1 MKTPLR
7 KVGNSFGVILP
18 RAMLA
23 QAALTDEVE
32 MKVEKG
38 TIVLSRPAAARAGW
52 AAASKAVAARAED
65 ALASD
70 AWRQP

>member
-38 TIVLSRPAAARAGW
+38 RERRAR
-52 AAASKAVAARAED
+52 SC
-65 ALASD
+65 
-70 AWRQP
+70 